1 MNKQGLDQSKI
12 HLTQIVVLPSSTN
25 AFLAVGGALQ
35 LAEVAVG
42 INGSQKDGLELKKQ
56 SKGRKAG

>member
-12 HLTQIVVLPSSTN
+12 HLTEIVVLPSSTN

-35 LAEVAVG
+35 FAEVAVG
-42 INGSQKDGLELKKQ
+42 INGSQKDGLEL
-56 SKGRKAG
+56 